1 MIGIKRRNSVTGTSA
16 TTLPGA
22 EAAAAEA
29 ETSEVKQVPA
39 GERPV
44 EVEQEEKEPTANT
57 TAGPQPSEGRQ
68 TLTALRQTRQE
79 REERL
84 RQQELEDEREV
95 DPYAGMSRK
104 ERKAAE
110 KAARTLGGTFEDHE
124 MLMALKPREK
134 LVFKSDYFHVDDR
147 YACILGF
154 FHDDASRDDF
164 GAFWG
169 ISRIPGGLPDG
180 VSTVMLDQA
189 RRKGEKWVN
198 ERIKTS
204 EKLDKLEA
212 GEQAQT
218 GTISSRRKAA
228 KIADDV
234 EVASGEIQDGASY
247 LHVHMRLMVKAPSLK
262 LLDEAVETI
271 SRLYIDRMGTV
282 RVAAYPGEQRS
293 ELSNVFAKNE
303 KKRGKGF
310 HFTSVEYAGSHSLVT
325 NGLNDAT
332 GEYVGYMV
340 GDVNNS
346 AVVFDVDGF
355 DRHTVIADE
364 NVNPVLN
371 RAYFA
376 DMWGSKMSQAAMLNN
391 RRVVHIVLDGAN
403 LDRLG
408 PRFDKLSARLDMN
421 HGDINM
427 LELFGREDEELS
439 IFPAHLEKLVLMAE
453 QAYEST
459 DQDRSIIRG
468 SLKETLSQFYID
480 KDMWAR
486 NAKNNRDRLR
496 LVGIAHDQVPRLQDL
511 VTYFDTQYK
520 SLSATAARDDEAV
533 HAYNVLRLIFKDMLD
548 NNGDLF
554 NTYTNDAIDGVA
566 NARRVIYDFSG
577 LLKRG
582 KGVAMAQLVNVI
594 GFAVEA
600 LSLGDLVVIHGTERI
615 DSRIKGYINDQF
627 EQLFHRGG
635 RVAYLYNNV
644 EKMLDD
650 SSFNRFDAADYTIL
664 GPMRD
669 PVVAQY
675 QKLLAQDIPPDLE
688 RLVTSRGEKLAYLR
702 RDHTNVVFHTDLALG
717 INPNLE
723 DRRRELGVASPDE
736 RVQSTAVLSAL
747 GDRAE
752 QREQR
757 VADEG
762 AQARI
767 GMKPNRKARRGPRAG
782 EDRRGSAGRMT
793 RNR

>member
-1 MIGIKRRNSVTGTSA
+1 MIGMKRRNSVTGTSA
-16 TTLPGA
+16 NTLPGA
-22 EAAAAEA
+22 EATEEA
-29 ETSEVKQVPA
+29 KSVPA
-39 GERPV
+39 GETPV
-44 EVEQEEKEPTANT
+44 ATKVSEPEPTPLAEQREH
-57 TAGPQPSEGRQ
+57 GGRS
-68 TLTALRQTRQE
+68 TLAALRET
-79 REERL
+79 REERERQL
-84 RQQELEDEREV
+84 REEELDEERED

-110 KAARTLGGTFEDHE
+110 KAARALAGTFEDHP
-124 MLMALKPREK
+124 MLMALKPRERM
-134 LVFKSDYFHVDDR
+134 LFRSDYFQIDDR
-147 YACILGF
+147 FACILGF
-154 FHDDASRDDF
+154 FHDDAARDDF

-204 EKLDKLEA
+204 EKLDKLDA
-212 GEQAQT
+212 GEQAQS

-234 EVASGEIQDGASY
+234 EIASGEIQDGASY

-262 LLDEAVETI
+262 VLDEAVETI

-282 RVAAYPGEQRS
+282 RVAAYPGEQRP
-293 ELSNVFAKNE
+293 ELTNVFAKNE

-325 NGLNDAT
+325 NGLNDPN

-346 AVVFDVDGF
+346 AVVFDVNGF
-355 DRHTVIADE
+355 AHHTVVADE
-364 NVNPVLN
+364 TVNPVLN
-371 RAYFA
+371 RAFFA

-391 RRVVHIVLDGAN
+391 KRVVHIVLDGAN
-403 LDRLG
+403 LDELG
-408 PRFDKLSARLDMN
+408 PRFSKLSARLDMN

-427 LELFGREDEELS
+427 LEMFGSEKEELS

-468 SLKETLSQFYID
+468 SLKETLTRFYID

-486 NAKNNRDRLR
+486 NAKYNRERLR
-496 LVGIAHDQVPRLQDL
+496 LVGVPHDQVPRLQDL
-511 VTYFDTQYK
+511 VTYFDTEYK
-520 SLSATAARDDEAV
+520 SLAATAARDDEAV
-533 HAYNVLRLIFKDMLD
+533 HAYNVLRLVFKDMLD

-554 NTYTNDAIDGVA
+554 NTFTNDEIDGVA
-566 NARRVIYDFSG
+566 DARRVIYDFSG

-582 KGVAMAQLVNVI
+582 RGVAMAQLVNVI
-594 GFAVEA
+594 GFAVETLA
-600 LSLGDLVVIHGTERI
+600 LGDLVVIHGTERI
-615 DSRIKGYINDQF
+615 DSRIKDYINDQF

-635 RVAYLYNNV
+635 RVAYLYNDV
-644 EKMLDD
+644 EKMLNDA
-650 SSFNRFDAADYTIL
+650 SFNRFDAADYTIL

-675 QKLLAQDIPPDLE
+675 QKQLAQDIPPDLE

-702 RDHTNVVFHTDLALG
+702 REHTNVVFHTDLALG

-723 DRRRELGVASPDE
+723 ERRKELGVTSKEE

-752 QREQR
+752 QRDQR
-757 VADEG
+757 VAEEG
-762 AQARI
+762 AQARM
-767 GMKPNRKARRGPRAG
+767 GMKPNRRARRRPSAD
-782 EDRRGSAGRMT
+782 DRTSVTGRMT

>member
-1 MIGIKRRNSVTGTSA
+1 MIGMKRRNSVTGTSA
-16 TTLPGA
+16 NTLPGA
-22 EAAAAEA
+22 EATEEA
-29 ETSEVKQVPA
+29 KSVPA
-39 GERPV
+39 GETPV
-44 EVEQEEKEPTANT
+44 ATKVSEPEPTPLAEQREH
-57 TAGPQPSEGRQ
+57 GGRS
-68 TLTALRQTRQE
+68 TLAALRET
-79 REERL
+79 REERERQL
-84 RQQELEDEREV
+84 REEELNEERED

-104 ERKAAE
+104 ERKTAE
-110 KAARTLGGTFEDHE
+110 KAARALAGTFEDHP
-124 MLMALKPREK
+124 MLMALKPRERM
-134 LVFKSDYFHVDDR
+134 LFRSDYFQIDDR
-147 YACILGF
+147 FACILGF
-154 FHDDASRDDF
+154 FHDDAARDDF

-204 EKLDKLEA
+204 EKLDKLDA
-212 GEQAQT
+212 GEQAQS

-234 EVASGEIQDGASY
+234 EIASGEIQDGASY

-262 LLDEAVETI
+262 VLDEAVETI

-282 RVAAYPGEQRS
+282 RVAAYPGEQRP
-293 ELSNVFAKNE
+293 ELTNVFAKNE

-325 NGLNDAT
+325 NGLNDPN

-346 AVVFDVDGF
+346 AVVFDVNGF
-355 DRHTVIADE
+355 DHHTVVADE
-364 NVNPVLN
+364 TVNPVLN
-371 RAYFA
+371 RAFFA

-391 RRVVHIVLDGAN
+391 KRVVHIVLDGAN
-403 LDRLG
+403 LDELG
-408 PRFDKLSARLDMN
+408 PRFSKLSARLDMN

-427 LELFGREDEELS
+427 LEMFGSEKEELS

-468 SLKETLSQFYID
+468 SLKETLTRFYID

-486 NAKNNRDRLR
+486 NAKYNRERLR

-511 VTYFDTQYK
+511 VTYFDTEYK
-520 SLSATAARDDEAV
+520 SLAATAARDDEAV
-533 HAYNVLRLIFKDMLD
+533 HAYNVLRLVFKDMLD

-554 NTYTNDAIDGVA
+554 NTFTNDEIDGVA
-566 NARRVIYDFSG
+566 DARRVIYDFSG

-582 KGVAMAQLVNVI
+582 RGVAMAQLVNVI
-594 GFAVEA
+594 GFAVETLA
-600 LSLGDLVVIHGTERI
+600 LGDLVVIHGTERI
-615 DSRIKGYINDQF
+615 DSRIKDYINDQF

-635 RVAYLYNNV
+635 RVAYLYNDV
-644 EKMLDD
+644 EKMLNDA
-650 SSFNRFDAADYTIL
+650 SFNRFDAADYTIL

-675 QKLLAQDIPPDLE
+675 QKQLAQDIPPDLE

-702 RDHTNVVFHTDLALG
+702 REHTNVVFHTDLALG

-723 DRRRELGVASPDE
+723 ERRKELGVTSKEE

-752 QREQR
+752 QRDQR
-757 VADEG
+757 VAEEG
-762 AQARI
+762 AQARM
-767 GMKPNRKARRGPRAG
+767 GMKPNRRARRRPSAD
-782 EDRRGSAGRMT
+782 DRTSVTGRMT